1 MRPRTAAQGGG
12 PTAGSGRPPD
22 ETHSRRCRRRA
33 WQPLQVASHY
43 ALSLSHS
50 HFPTLQLALRLRESF
65 AYDLGLRAARWAMA
79 RVEGA
84 ATAGRRVL
92 LGWRARLSRWRVAG
106 MAPREANSEAG
117 EVELQT
123 VQLTAADSAA
133 MDAAPSEAGSFEG
146 GA

>member
-1 MRPRTAAQGGG
+1 MGEVGRRGGAAAAAA
-12 PTAGSGRPPD
+12 P
-22 ETHSRRCRRRA
+22 THSRRCRRRA

-92 LGWRARLSRWRVAG
+92 LGWRARL
-106 MAPREANSEAG
+106 EANSEAG